1 MKSLLQTLFALA
13 LAAAALPAQAA
24 AYAAPDAEFLSF
36 AELYRMTGGDEPA
49 ASLPVPEGAPAA
61 FQVQLAAAEPAARQE
76 RAPAFS
82 FSGAAWP
89 EPSSRGLLLF
99 SGLALAAWVARRRL
113 AASA

>member
-1 MKSLLQTLFALA
+1 MKSLLQMLFALA

-36 AELYRMTGGDEPA
+36 AELYRLTVGEQGPLPA
-49 ASLPVPEGAPAA
+49 VDSAPAA
-61 FQVQLAAAEPAARQE
+61 FQVQLAADEPAARQE
-76 RAPAFS
+76 RQPVFS

-89 EPSSRGLLLF
+89 EPASRGLLLF